1 MRVLVFGLTT
11 LAVIVGVSV
20 IGLQFTT
27 HGAEEAPAPTGP
39 RLKISGGI
47 FDLGDVPATEVVE
60 RAITFR
66 NSGVKPLTVSIVKV
80 RPAPDG
86 TCGCGVERFEVR
98 PETVGPGDTGELV
111 FFLKV
116 PEGMAAMEDKMV
128 AEIETN
134 DPARPTLKISLV
146 FRMDS

>member
-1 MRVLVFGLTT
+1 MRFLIAGAAGIIFV
-11 LAVIVGVSV
+11 VGMSV

-27 HGAEEAPAPTGP
+27 HGDEKPEVPDGP
-39 RLKISGGI
+39 RLEMQGRS

-60 RAITFR
+60 RTIAFR
-66 NSGVKPLTVSIVKV
+66 NSGVQPLTVSIVKV

-86 TCGCGVERFEVR
+86 DCGCGVEGFEVR
-98 PETVGPGDTGELV
+98 PETVAPGEGGELV

-116 PEGMAAMEDKMV
+116 PEGMAAMEDKMI
-128 AEIETN
+128 AEIQTN
-134 DPARPTLKISLV
+134 DPARPVFKISLV

>member
-11 LAVIVGVSV
+11 LAFVVGLSV

-27 HGAEEAPAPTGP
+27 RGDDEPAPPLGP
-39 RLKISGGI
+39 RLEMTGSS

-60 RAITFR
+60 RTIVFQNT
-66 NSGVKPLTVSIVKV
+66 GVEPLKVSIVKV

-86 TCGCGVERFEVR
+86 DCGCGIEGFEVR
-98 PETVGPGDTGELV
+98 PETVGPGEGGELV

-116 PEGMAAMEDKMV
+116 PEGMAAMEDKMI
-128 AEIETN
+128 AELKTN

>member
-1 MRVLVFGLTT
+1 MRILVFGLTT
-11 LAVIVGVSV
+11 LAFVVGMSV

-27 HGAEEAPAPTGP
+27 HGDEEPALLLGP
-39 RLKISGGI
+39 RLEMMGSS

-60 RAITFR
+60 RAVMFR
-66 NSGVKPLTVSIVKV
+66 NTGVEPLRVSIVKV

-86 TCGCGVERFEVR
+86 DCGCGVEGFEVR
-98 PETVGPGDTGELV
+98 PETVGPGEAGTLV

-116 PEGMAAMEDKMV
+116 PEGMAAMEDKMI
-128 AEIETN
+128 AELETN